1 MFIPVGTGFG
11 NGYFLIFFLIPLIL
25 GLIASGGAK
34 RQLNKYSNIS
44 LSNGNSGSKS
54 ARDMLMF
61 HNVVGVGFIRGGND
75 QDFFNP
81 KDNTITLSTQSFDAT
96 SVTATAVACHEA
108 GHACQY
114 AQGYMPIKIRGTL
127 VPVVNFASNA

>member
-1 MFIPVGTGFG
+1 MFVPI
-11 NGYFLIFFLIPLIL
+11 GYGGSYYLFFFLIPLVL
-25 GLIASGGAK
+25 GLLASGFAK
-34 RQLNKYSNIS
+34 KRLSKYSEVPI
-44 LSNGNSGSKS
+44 SNGNSGAQS
-54 ARDMLMF
+54 ASEMLSF
-61 HNVVGVGFIRGGND
+61 HNVDGVSFNRGGSD

-81 KDNTITLSTQSFDAT
+81 KDNSITLSPQSFSAC

-114 AQGYMPIKIRGTL
+114 AQGYLPIKIRGSL